1 MRKGSAA
8 KRFRSL
14 LQGLFCAGFLT
25 MFPPGL
31 TAEEEQRPQETARID
46 LVSLPKAAENLSR
59 LGDAVAPEFPLSVFA
74 ATAFLGMA
82 QPAMLMDVTKPF
94 SIIFYEGKPEPGI
107 CISAQSRANV
117 RSPERTTLR
126 FGSVKMNME
135 PGPGSRLIFHTLNLQ
150 GVPPEP
156 FTPRADQSVTLEIR
170 ANPSLLRRQFTLA
183 SLASGHARSLPTAAD
198 DFLSAFRELN
208 FTLGM
213 PAQNRIALHL
223 GGRLTA
229 DSSLPRYL
237 ENPAP
242 LHAASVFADAQELF
256 ILNIPADRVFRTYL
270 GKLLPHLRG
279 GTAGPEKAL
288 YREVINASNGRIS
301 IAVAFSGKAGEN
313 RRPVAKAVF
322 GLATHASSAVGKTL
336 EAFPETPFG
345 GLRTVAREMT
355 PDREEIL
362 FARMEKTGIV
372 FYFCG
377 MVQAELQ
384 TLLKEKTI
392 PLDCGEPFAV
402 YDLRT
407 GRKIASLQCRGGR
420 VSLNLDADQAFFRQF
435 PPLIDRPLHALNF
448 KRTDNPR
455 KQRN

>member
-1 MRKGSAA
+1 
-8 KRFRSL
+8 
-14 LQGLFCAGFLT
+14 

-74 ATAFLGMA
+74 ATAFLGMT

-135 PGPGSRLIFHTLNLQ
+135 PGPGRRLIFRTADLQ
-150 GVPPEP
+150 GMPPEP
-156 FTPRADQSVTLEIR
+156 FTPRAGQKVTLEIR

-183 SLASGHARSLPTAAD
+183 SLASGNARSLPTAAD
-198 DFLSAFRELN
+198 DFLSSFRELN

-223 GGRLTA
+223 GGHLTA

-242 LHAASVFADAQELF
+242 LHAVSAFADAQELF

-270 GKLLPHLRG
+270 EKLLPHLR

-301 IAVAFSGKAGEN
+301 IAVAFSGRAGEN

-402 YDLRT
+402 YDLRA

-455 KQRN
+455 KLRN